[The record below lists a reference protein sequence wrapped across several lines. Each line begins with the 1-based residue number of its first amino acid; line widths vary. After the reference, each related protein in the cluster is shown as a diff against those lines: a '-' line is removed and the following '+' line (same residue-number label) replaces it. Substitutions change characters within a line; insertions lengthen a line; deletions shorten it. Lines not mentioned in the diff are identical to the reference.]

1 MIASHLGCPLQPA
14 APIVTVAAQALPT
27 STPISRVPPIPPRP
41 TRTRRRPSQSS
52 PPTVAAASSDFY
64 PAAAPLPATF
74 PALIHSP
81 MPAPIPHS
89 IPPPAAAHLSY
100 PPPTSAP
107 TERPT
112 ASCTRCH
119 NKNNPQPCLPG
130 KMTCVGCSFRRKS
143 LRQQREEEGLC
154 TTCGRDRGDDG
165 KLTCGECRAKGRVRY
180 AKGKGKGQ

>member
-1 MIASHLGCPLQPA
+1 MIASHLGSPLEPA
-14 APIVTVAAQALPT
+14 APTAPVPAQTLPA
-27 STPISRVPPIPPRP
+27 STPISRIPPIPPRP
-41 TRTRRRPSQSS
+41 TRSRRRPSQSY
-52 PPTVAAASSDFY
+52 PPTVAAACSDFY
-64 PAAAPLPATF
+64 PAPAPVPGTF
-74 PALIHSP
+74 PAPIPSP
-81 MPAPIPHS
+81 IFTPTPHS
-89 IPPPAAAHLSY
+89 IPPPPAPSSY
-100 PPPTSAP
+100 LLPTSAP

-154 TTCGRDRGDDG
+154 TTCGRDRGNDG

>member
-1 MIASHLGCPLQPA
+1 
-14 APIVTVAAQALPT
+14 
-27 STPISRVPPIPPRP
+27 
-41 TRTRRRPSQSS
+41 QSS
-52 PPTVAAASSDFY
+52 PPTVAATSSDFDPA
-64 PAAAPLPATF
+64 PAALSATF
-74 PALIHSP
+74 PASIHSP
-81 MPAPIPHS
+81 MPAPIPHALPPPPP
-89 IPPPAAAHLSY
+89 PPPAPLAHPS
-100 PPPTSAP
+100 PTSAP

-165 KLTCGECRAKGRVRY
+165 KLTCGDCRAKGRVRY